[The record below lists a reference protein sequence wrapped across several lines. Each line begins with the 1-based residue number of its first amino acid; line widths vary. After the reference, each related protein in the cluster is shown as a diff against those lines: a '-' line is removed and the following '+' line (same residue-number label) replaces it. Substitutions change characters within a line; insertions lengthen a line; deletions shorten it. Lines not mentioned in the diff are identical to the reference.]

1 MDSLSEQIGIILV
14 ACLFFL
20 AVAVGIVVLFLF
32 YQKRQLQ
39 FIHDKKDL
47 NNLFQRELL
56 ATKMEAQEEALAH
69 VGRELHDNIQQLLGS
84 AKNLMAAARTS
95 PHPDYTREM
104 ADSTLAE
111 AILQVRALSKS
122 LTTDWL
128 EKFDLIT
135 HLQAEADRLGNR
147 NFLNIE
153 LQYPEALT
161 LAREQQI
168 MLFRMAQECMQNAIK
183 HGKASELRI
192 EITTLESSLTLR
204 VIDNG
209 NGFPVHT
216 TAPGVGITNI
226 TTRAQLLGGAA
237 EWHSQPTSTTVSVQ
251 IPYGKKQ
258 D

>member
-20 AVAVGIVVLFLF
+20 AVAVGIVVLFLL

-39 FIHDKKDL
+39 FIHDKKEL
-47 NNLFQRELL
+47 NNRFQRELL
-56 ATKMEAQEEALAH
+56 ATKMEAQEETLAH

-84 AKNLMAAARTS
+84 AKNLMAAAGTS
-95 PHPDYTREM
+95 PNPAYTREM

-111 AILQVRALSKS
+111 AIAQVRALSKS

-135 HLQAEADRLGNR
+135 HLKAEADRLGNR
-147 NFLNIE
+147 NFLNVE
-153 LQYPEALT
+153 LQYPEELV
-161 LAREQQI
+161 LAKDQQI

-192 EITTLESSLTLR
+192 DLTLQQDHLRLR

-209 NGFPVHT
+209 QGFVVHA

-226 TTRAQLLGGAA
+226 RTRAQLLGGAA
-237 EWHSQPTSTTVSVQ
+237 EWESTPTSTIVSIQ

-258 D
+258 S

>member
-20 AVAVGIVVLFLF
+20 AVAVGIVVLILF

-39 FIHDKKDL
+39 FIHDKKEL
-47 NNLFQRELL
+47 NNRFQRELL
-56 ATKMEAQEEALAH
+56 ATKMEAQEETLAH

-84 AKNLMAAARTS
+84 AKNLMAAAGTS
-95 PHPDYTREM
+95 PNPAYTREM

-111 AILQVRALSKS
+111 AIAQVRALSKS

-135 HLQAEADRLGNR
+135 HLKAEADRLGSR

-153 LQYPEALT
+153 LQYPQELA

-168 MLFRMAQECMQNAIK
+168 MLFRMAQECIQNAIK
-183 HGKASELRI
+183 HGKATELRI
-192 EITTLESSLTLR
+192 EIIALQNDLQLN

-209 NGFPVHT
+209 HGFSVANTP
-216 TAPGVGITNI
+216 AGVGITNI
-226 TTRAQLLGGAA
+226 TKRAQLLGGVAQ
-237 EWHSQPTSTTVSVQ
+237 WTSSASNTTVTIQ
-251 IPYGKKQ
+251 IPHGKKQ
-258 D
+258 N